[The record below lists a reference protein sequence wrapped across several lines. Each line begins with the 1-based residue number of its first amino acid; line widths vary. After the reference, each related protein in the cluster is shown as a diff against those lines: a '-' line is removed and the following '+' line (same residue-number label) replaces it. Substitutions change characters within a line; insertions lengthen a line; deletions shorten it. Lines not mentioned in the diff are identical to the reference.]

1 MTPANAVRQLHILH
15 EYGLAPRVHGA
26 EVRILEQPDKM
37 GFTRGLK
44 RKYRA

>member
-1 MTPANAVRQLHILH
+1 MTPANTVRQLHILH
-15 EYGLAPRVHGA
+15 ENCLAPRVHGA